1 MGRKV
6 LLSGIGDVLFSKTQ
20 QAVLRL
26 LYGQPGRTFYAKE
39 LIGLAKM
46 GSGSVQRELERLTA
60 AGLIMVRS
68 IGNQRHYQ
76 ANPRAPIFD
85 ELRGIVFKT
94 FGVADHLRA
103 ALAPLAGRIQAAFIY
118 GSVARGTDAARSD
131 IDVMILAEDISFPEV
146 LTALSLAEQDVGRP
160 VNPAVYG
167 IAEWRRKLE
176 DKGGFLQRVMKLPRI
191 FLIGTDDDLPQPR

>member
-1 MGRKV
+1 MGSKV
-6 LLSGIGDVLFSKTQ
+6 LSSGIGDVLFSKTQ

-118 GSVARGTDAARSD
+118 GSVARGTDAASSD

-176 DKGGFLQRVMKLPRI
+176 DKGGFLQRVMKQPRI

>member
-6 LLSGIGDVLFSKTQ
+6 LSSGIGDALFSKTQ

-26 LYGQPGRTFYAKE
+26 LYGQPGRTFFAKE

-46 GSGSVQRELERLTA
+46 GSGTVQRELERLTA
-60 AGLIMVRS
+60 AGLIMVHS

-85 ELRGIVFKT
+85 ELRAIVFKT
-94 FGVADHLRA
+94 FGVADHLRE

-118 GSVARGTDAARSD
+118 GSVARGTDTARSD

-146 LTALSLAEQDVGRP
+146 LSAISLVEQDVGRP
-160 VNPAVYG
+160 ANPAMYG

-176 DKGGFLQRVMKLPRI
+176 DKGGFLQRVMKQPRI
-191 FLIGTDDDLPQPR
+191 FLIGADDDLPQPR